1 MSKQV
6 KLDVFDKLTMRDW
19 YRYLLYVSG
28 ILLILVMFLDAKI
41 EQAKIIHFSI
51 WTIGISCF
59 IWIIDTTLRA
69 TFYYYEENGR
79 EPFSEG
85 QKAVLLVRFSI
96 QITAFI
102 LWAIITYQLL
112 L

>member
-1 MSKQV
+1 MSKKV
-6 KLDVFDKLTMRDW
+6 KFELLDKLTLKDW
-19 YRYLLYVSG
+19 YKYLLYASWV
-28 ILLILVMFLDAKI
+28 LLILAMFLDAQI
-41 EQAKIIHFSI
+41 EQAKVIHFSI

-59 IWIIDTTLRA
+59 VWIIDTILRA

-79 EPFSEG
+79 EPLSEG

-96 QITAFI
+96 QMIAFI
-102 LWAIITYQLL
+102 LWAIITQQLL